1 MTVKH
6 SIKCQ
11 GSEILVRETGE
22 GMYDLAIQAMSNPLG
37 YGNVLESFPD
47 MEQAIRAADQF
58 CKMLTAAQKQGYYL
72 EEGHFVKPERE
83 RIPAKEGLREE
94 VEVEAWIEQF
104 IRG

>member
-11 GSEILVRETGE
+11 GSEILVRETEE
-22 GMYDLAIQAMSNPLG
+22 GQYHVAIQASNNPLG
-37 YGNVLESFPD
+37 YGNVLETFAD
-47 MEQAIRAADQF
+47 QEKAIRAAEQF
-58 CKMLTAAQKQGYYL
+58 CKQLAAAKERGYYL

-83 RIPAKEGLREE
+83 KIPVAAGLKEEME
-94 VEVEAWIEQF
+94 VEQWIEQY